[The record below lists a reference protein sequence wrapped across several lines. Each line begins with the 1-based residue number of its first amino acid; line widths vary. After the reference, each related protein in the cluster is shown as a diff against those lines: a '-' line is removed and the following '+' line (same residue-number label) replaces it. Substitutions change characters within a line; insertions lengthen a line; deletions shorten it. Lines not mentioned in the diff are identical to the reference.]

1 MKALKIYLF
10 AALAVILMS
19 CGGSSMNPVSE
30 KIQGPLG
37 DYFEVVDRDYKPNSG
52 KVSIEIK
59 RIKEGFPAPWMEG
72 MEVGCYG
79 GYFEPLFSVEY
90 QDADGNVLGKDAAD
104 IVFEEDELKAIAA
117 LNVGESATITFD
129 CDEKDVKK
137 FKVSST
143 FEVHMESSDA
153 SSASGVEV
161 IDADDLDVIDSN
173 DLESTSDGTSSSSS
187 SSSSSEDWDAVLDS
201 YESYV
206 DQYISF
212 AKKAAK
218 GDMSALA
225 EYPSLMSKAQE
236 LSDKLNNA
244 KSDLSASQAARYA
257 RISAK
262 MVEAAASMN

>member
-1 MKALKIYLF
+1 MQLF
-10 AALAVILMS
+10 
-19 CGGSSMNPVSE
+19 VSA
-30 KIQGPLG
+30 GRLSP
-37 DYFEVVDRDYKPNSG
+37 P
-52 KVSIEIK
+52 
-59 RIKEGFPAPWMEG
+59 
-72 MEVGCYG
+72 
-79 GYFEPLFSVEY
+79 
-90 QDADGNVLGKDAAD
+90 
-104 IVFEEDELKAIAA
+104 
-117 LNVGESATITFD
+117 
-129 CDEKDVKK
+129 
-137 FKVSST
+137 
-143 FEVHMESSDA
+143 SDA

-173 DLESTSDGTSSSSS
+173 DLESTSDGTSSS

>member
-72 MEVGCYG
+72 MEVGYYG

-104 IVFEEDELKAIAA
+104 LVFEEDELKAIAA

-129 CDEKDVKK
+129 CYEKDVKK

-161 IDADDLDVIDSN
+161 IDADDQDVIDSN

-225 EYPSLMSKAQE
+225 EYSSLMSKAQE